1 MVMSVLCS
9 CEQPI
14 QRSLPKKKNV
24 LKQAQGL

>member
-14 QRSLPKKKNV
+14 QRSLPKKKTF
-24 LKQAQGL
+24 KQAQGL